1 MKIRSIDNYL
11 IDFEKVVYAIRHDL
25 EGGVTVMF
33 YLLGGFEIR
42 LEGDAA
48 ERAWTTYRDIPVK

>member
-11 IDFEKVVYAIRHDL
+11 IDFEKVVYAVRHEV
-25 EGGVTVMF
+25 EGGVTITLYV
-33 YLLGGFEIR
+33 LGGFEIH